1 MKLETIGVGG
11 GCHWC
16 TEAVFTA
23 LQGVQTVQQGFIKS
37 VPPHDNFSEAVIVEY
52 DPEVIPL
59 NVIIDIHL
67 RTHAAT
73 SNHTMREK
81 YRSAI
86 YTYSNE
92 QSENVDQIL
101 TQLQSHFDKKI
112 ITQTL
117 PFGAFRSSDEKYQNY
132 GVKNSGGQ
140 FCKTYIDPKL
150 SMLRVKY
157 SKRVKN

>member
-1 MKLETIGVGG
+1 MTLETIGVGG

-23 LQGVQTVQQGFIKS
+23 LRGVQTVQQGFINS
-37 VPPHDNFSEAVIVEY
+37 VPPHDGFSEAVIVEF
-52 DPEVIPL
+52 DPDKIPL
-59 NVIIDIHL
+59 KVIIDIHL

-73 SNHTMREK
+73 SNHSMREK

-86 YTYSNE
+86 YTYSDE
-92 QSENVDQIL
+92 QSEKIDQIL
-101 TQLQSHFDKKI
+101 TELQSNFDKKI

-117 PFGAFRSSDEKYQNY
+117 PFGAFKLSDEKYQNY
-132 GVKNSGGQ
+132 GVKNSNGQ

-150 SMLRVKY
+150 SMLRIKY
-157 SKRVKN
+157 SKLVKS